1 MFMSILIFIV
11 ILLVLVLAHEFG
23 HFIIAKK
30 SGARVDEFAFGF
42 PPKIFSKKYGETTYV
57 LNALPIGGYVKIH
70 GEDASEK
77 ELDEQRSLTHK
88 PRYVQAAVILGGII
102 ANILVAWIL
111 FSIILMMG
119 MQTSVGAH
127 RFGELRDP
135 KIIVTDV
142 IPESPAAQAG
152 ILPGDRLISVRSL
165 LDSRASSPLNDVSDL
180 SAYISE
186 QGGVP
191 VVLTSE
197 RQGVVMNSEITPRI
211 LDTTERFLIGVAM
224 DKAGELKLPVHL
236 AIVEG
241 AIKTTDYFIAT
252 AVGIYHFIAS
262 AIVGEGSMSEVSG
275 PVGIVQAVG
284 SAASLGFTHILLFT
298 ALISLNLAVIN
309 LVPFPA
315 LDGGRFLFILIESVT
330 RKKLPASVTTWAN
343 FIGFALLMLLMVV
356 VTYHDVLKML
366 K

>member
-1 MFMSILIFIV
+1 
-11 ILLVLVLAHEFG
+11 
-23 HFIIAKK
+23 
-30 SGARVDEFAFGF
+30 
-42 PPKIFSKKYGETTYV
+42 
-57 LNALPIGGYVKIH
+57 
-70 GEDASEK
+70 
-77 ELDEQRSLTHK
+77 
-88 PRYVQAAVILGGII
+88 
-102 ANILVAWIL
+102 
-111 FSIILMMG
+111 

-152 ILPGDRLISVRSL
+152 ILPGDRLIFVRSL